1 MSREKTGFRDTLAAL
16 NEMFPDQ
23 VALNRTQVAQ
33 ALGVNRTTDKSASE
47 VRKMKYA
54 VPAILFL
61 LNDELFSV
69 IALTIMV
76 LMFLADCWNAKDKYK
91 EDA

>member
-1 MSREKTGFRDTLAAL
+1 
-16 NEMFPDQ
+16 
-23 VALNRTQVAQ
+23 
-33 ALGVNRTTDKSASE
+33 
-47 VRKMKYA
+47 MKYLA
-54 VPAILFL
+54 PAILFL

-69 IALTIMV
+69 IALTVMV